1 MKYKIKVVGLHQQT
15 TTNMENIA
23 KSLENKQ
30 IFVINAITHV
40 NSESKKSRITNQI
53 ISLGSIVF
61 ERNDG
66 VFFEPFTLEG
76 KQWRAFYRFNRGDNY
91 YGLEIDQIGNIRSK
105 SISIKEFKVI

>member
-1 MKYKIKVVGLHQQT
+1 
-15 TTNMENIA
+15 MENIA

-30 IFVINAITHV
+30 ILVINAITRV

-61 ERNDG
+61 ERYDG

-76 KQWRAFYRFNRGDNY
+76 KQWRAFYRFSNGFNS

-105 SISIKEFKVI
+105 SISIKEFKII